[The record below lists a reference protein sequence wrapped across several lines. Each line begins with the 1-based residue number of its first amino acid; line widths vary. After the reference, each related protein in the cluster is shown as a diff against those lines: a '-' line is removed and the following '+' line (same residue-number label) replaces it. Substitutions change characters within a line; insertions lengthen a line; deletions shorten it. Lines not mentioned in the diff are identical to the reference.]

1 MNVFHFHPVTG
12 HYLGSSIADPDPMEL
27 HLAQQAAFVPIAAA
41 ARILHERTLRDAETS
56 ARAQA
61 EQWIL
66 QATLTAEAAYD
77 QAIDDAEEGEA
88 GDAAR
93 SAADADYHRALH
105 EATQTAGAAQKAAIA
120 AATAA
125 ADQVLQAELTRAQA
139 AADAVEPAHW
149 LIPAHATADEPPAF
163 GFDQLLVREGDAWIV
178 RPRPEETPAETPEA
192 IAPDPRLERDARI
205 EAVRWLI
212 DRHRD
217 ERELGLTTTLTAED
231 YRLVLDYVQALR
243 DVPEQAGFPDA
254 IDWPVLPPELLA
266 TGA

>member
-1 MNVFHFHPVTG
+1 M
-12 HYLGSSIADPDPMEL
+12 
-27 HLAQQAAFVPIAAA
+27 
-41 ARILHERTLRDAETS
+41 AE
-56 ARAQA
+56 A
-61 EQWIL
+61 EQAIL
-66 QATLTAEAAYD
+66 QATQTAEAAYVL
-77 QAIDDAEEGEA
+77 AVTDAGDGEEGDAIRMAAEA
-88 GDAAR
+88 V
-93 SAADADYHRALH
+93 YNRAIR
-105 EATQTAGAAQKAAIA
+105 EATEAAGAAQKAAIA

-125 ADQVLQAELTRAQA
+125 ADRVLQAELTRAQA
-139 AADAVEPAHW
+139 AAEAVEPAHW
-149 LIPAHATADEPPAF
+149 LIPAHATVDAPPAF
-163 GFDQLLVREGDAWIV
+163 DFDQLLVREGDAWVV
-178 RPRPEETPAETPEA
+178 RPPPEETPAETPEA

-243 DVPEQAGFPDA
+243 DVPEQAGFPEA